1 MQLCID
7 RTMTSRGKKMPVEK
21 MGLDLINNARQTT
34 RELSVR
40 AFLDQFAFCSLF
52 NAMIGVII

>member
-7 RTMTSRGKKMPVEK
+7 GTMTSQGKKVPVEK
-21 MGLDLINNARQTT
+21 MGLDLINNARQTA

-40 AFLDQFAFCSLF
+40 AFLDQFALCSRF
-52 NAMIGVII
+52 NAIIGVTI